1 MDFLNNPGPFVL
13 LAAHPSMTTGVS
25 KAVFPSIAK
34 KPKNCVIFLGNN
46 PSDTFAGQIMK
57 ENAKL
62 NDGKDTPILCKR
74 RVIPFSSHPDRTT
87 EAELIRRSSPQCVVL
102 VHGDKN
108 NCTGFVRFYCK
119 SHTKYPLFLM
129 PDNGKTVEFTPE
141 IGRIPVSERDEWQIE
156 KRRRTSDST
165 VVRIRDGVLEF
176 EPSLK
181 VLEVVES

>member
-1 MDFLNNPGPFVL
+1 
-13 LAAHPSMTTGVS
+13 
-25 KAVFPSIAK
+25 
-34 KPKNCVIFLGNN
+34 
-46 PSDTFAGQIMK
+46 
-57 ENAKL
+57 
-62 NDGKDTPILCKR
+62 
-74 RVIPFSSHPDRTT
+74 
-87 EAELIRRSSPQCVVL
+87 
-102 VHGDKN
+102 
-108 NCTGFVRFYCK
+108 
-119 SHTKYPLFLM
+119 M